1 MRNLGW
7 LSHPEV
13 ACRTDALFLDAGT
26 KVFTVIFI
34 YSLSSLIKWQAF
46 YADSVIVFR
55 KLRVSFRGV
64 SKRRKLILVVAPY
77 WWWRIKRRWIQLN
90 RSKTI
95 CWIEDF
101 RKSSILEKRAL
112 TFNLEQ
118 CTGSDFKQESKNFG
132 LNCSDWLL
140 QYKFTCIICI
150 LKSI

>member
-1 MRNLGW
+1 MLI
-7 LSHPEV
+7 LSWKQFEFSRRIS
-13 ACRTDALFLDAGT
+13 A
-26 KVFTVIFI
+26 I
-34 YSLSSLIKWQAF
+34 
-46 YADSVIVFR
+46 VIVFR
-55 KLRVSFRGV
+55 KLRVGFRGV

-150 LKSI
+150 LKHTDILIQPTILDSYC